1 MKRNRVNVLTVVNS
15 ASNITTE
22 TIDGKPHIVV
32 RGITPVVDDI
42 VMNRKLYPAAEIEK
56 AYNTLERN
64 PMPLGHP
71 KVDGKHVS
79 ARDVR
84 AVNEYHVGAW
94 LQNVSHSDGKV
105 TGDMYVN
112 RQYAESSEKGKRLI
126 NRLDEMLAG
135 TNSEPIHISTGLLYS
150 GIAANGESK
159 GKKYNEIAT
168 NMMFDHVA
176 VLLDEPGAGTPEEGV
191 GIFVNAE
198 GDETEIEVCNLQD
211 AIVSDNRKDGWL
223 NKIKFFVANDGGMSF
238 DEIAASLR
246 EAIRANT
253 PDSWRYVV
261 SIYPDYLIFEEEKK
275 TTSGRNLFKQK
286 YLISDGAVSLVGEP
300 VEVVRKPTEYE
311 IKTNGE
317 NDPMKQLIINALQ
330 AAGKPTEGKSDAE
343 LMDAYNQL
351 AAEKAAAKNETPE
364 EKAAREKKEVD
375 DKKAKEQA
383 SNSEEMPAWAKVL
396 TEQVTAL
403 NSQINANSD
412 KEKGEKRTAVKL
424 VMNMSDEEV
433 ADLDGKALDAMYAK
447 CQTSFGLNAAF
458 RNQATNTQSVSEMP
472 E

>member
-94 LQNVSHSDGKV
+94 LQNVSHKDGKV

-135 TNSEPIHISTGLLYS
+135 TNSDPIHISTGLLYS

-191 GIFVNAE
+191 GIFVNSE
-198 GDETEIEVCNLQD
+198 GDEQQIEVARL
-211 AIVSDNRKDGWL
+211 ADGIDCTRDGLL
-223 NKIKFFVANDGGMSF
+223 NKTKFFFTNASNFSF
-238 DEIAASLR
+238 DDISRAISDKLR
-246 EAIRANT
+246 EGDT
-253 PDSWRYVV
+253 EDKWLWPETVWPDSF
-261 SIYPDYLIFEEEKK
+261 IYRNDTKYL
-275 TTSGRNLFKQK
+275 KQK
-286 YLISDGAVSLVGEP
+286 YLIDDGGKAVFVGEP

-317 NDPMKQLIINALQ
+317 NDPMKELIINALK
-330 AAGKPTEGKSDAE
+330 AAGKPTNGKSDDE
-343 LMDAYNQL
+343 LMDAYNQM
-351 AAEKAAAKNETPE
+351 AAEKAAAKTETPE
-364 EKAAREKKEVD
+364 EKAARLKKEAD
-375 DKKAKEQA
+375 DKAKEQA
-383 SNSEEMPAWAKVL
+383 NNSQEAPAWFKPFADDLAAVKSGL
-396 TEQVTAL
+396 T
-403 NSQINANSD
+403 ANSD
-412 KEKGEKRTAVKL
+412 KEKGEKRAAVKL
-424 VMNMSDEEV
+424 AMNMSDEEV
-433 ADLDGKALDAMYAK
+433 ADLDGKALDRLYANSQK
-447 CQTSFGLNAAF
+447 STGLNGAF
-458 RNQATNTQSVSEMP
+458 RQVNSSESVSEMP

>member
-94 LQNVSHSDGKV
+94 LQNVSHKDGKV

-112 RQYAESSEKGKRLI
+112 RQYAESNDKGKRLI
-126 NRLDEMLAG
+126 NRLDEMIAG

-176 VLLDEPGAGTPEEGV
+176 VLLDEPGAGTPADGV

-198 GDETEIEVCNLQD
+198 GDELEIEVVNLADADVPDPQD
-211 AIVSDNRKDGWL
+211 ASFKTFFNQLKAFFSANSD
-223 NKIKFFVANDGGMSF
+223 S
-238 DEIAASLR
+238 
-246 EAIRANT
+246 T
-253 PDSWRYVV
+253 
-261 SIYPDYLIFEEEKK
+261 
-275 TTSGRNLFKQK
+275 QK
-286 YLISDGAVSLVGEP
+286 E
-300 VEVVRKPTEYE
+300 T
-311 IKTNGE
+311 
-317 NDPMKQLIINALQ
+317 DPMKELIVNALK
-330 AAGKPTEGKSDAE
+330 ANGKEVDGKTDAE
-343 LMDAYNQL
+343 LMDAYNQMK
-351 AAEKAAAKNETPE
+351 AEEVTAKKKGDE
-364 EKAAREKKEVD
+364 EIDPTTGATKKT
-375 DKKAKEQA
+375 EQA
-383 SNSEEMPAWAKVL
+383 ANNEEMPAWAKAL
-396 TEQVTAL
+396 TDQVMAL
-403 NSQINANSD
+403 NSKINASSES
-412 KEKGEKRTAVKL
+412 EKSNMRAAVKSKFGMTDIA
-424 VMNMSDEEV
+424 VN
-433 ADLDGKALDAMYAK
+433 ALDGEPLKELFAQ
-447 CQTSFGLNAAF
+447 CQTSTGLNGAF
-458 RNQATNTQSVSEMP
+458 RQATNTQSVSEMP

>member
-94 LQNVSHSDGKV
+94 LQNVSHKDGKV

-112 RQYAESSEKGKRLI
+112 RQYAESSDKGKRLI

-135 TNSEPIHISTGLLYS
+135 TNSDPIHISTGLLYS
-150 GIAANGESK
+150 GITANGESK

-191 GIFVNAE
+191 GIFVNSE
-198 GDETEIEVCNLQD
+198 GDEQQIEVARLAD
-211 AIVSDNRKDGWL
+211 AIDCTRDGLL
-223 NKIKFFVANDGGMSF
+223 NKTKFFFTNASNFSF
-238 DEIAASLR
+238 DDISRAISDKLR
-246 EAIRANT
+246 EGDT
-253 PDSWRYVV
+253 EDKWLWPETVWPDNF
-261 SIYPDYLIFEEEKK
+261 IYRNDTKYL
-275 TTSGRNLFKQK
+275 KQK
-286 YLISDGAVSLVGEP
+286 YLIDDDGKAVFVGEP

-317 NDPMKQLIINALQ
+317 NDPMKELIINALK
-330 AAGKPTEGKSDAE
+330 AAGKPTEGKSDDE
-343 LMDAYNQL
+343 LMDAYNQM
-351 AAEKAAAKNETPE
+351 AAEKAAAKTETPE
-364 EKAAREKKEVD
+364 EKASRLKKEAD
-375 DKKAKEQA
+375 DKAKEQA
-383 SNSEEMPAWAKVL
+383 NNNEEMPAWAKVL

-412 KEKGEKRTAVKL
+412 KEKVEKRAAVKDKFKL
-424 VMNMSDEEV
+424 DDMAVN
-433 ADLDGKALDAMYAK
+433 ALDGAALDGLYAQ
-447 CQTSFGLNAAF
+447 CQTSIGLNGAF
-458 RNQATNTQSVSEMP
+458 RHQATNTQSVSEMP

>member
-94 LQNVSHSDGKV
+94 LQNVSHKGGKV

-126 NRLDEMLAG
+126 NRLDEMIAG

-176 VLLDEPGAGTPEEGV
+176 VLLDEPGAGTPAEGV

-198 GDETEIEVCNLQD
+198 GDELEIEVVNLADADVPDPQD
-211 AIVSDNRKDGWL
+211 ASFKTFFNQLKAFFSANSD
-223 NKIKFFVANDGGMSF
+223 S
-238 DEIAASLR
+238 
-246 EAIRANT
+246 T
-253 PDSWRYVV
+253 
-261 SIYPDYLIFEEEKK
+261 
-275 TTSGRNLFKQK
+275 QK
-286 YLISDGAVSLVGEP
+286 E
-300 VEVVRKPTEYE
+300 T
-311 IKTNGE
+311 
-317 NDPMKQLIINALQ
+317 DPMKELIVNALK
-330 AAGKPTEGKSDAE
+330 ANGKEVEGKTDAE
-343 LMDAYNQL
+343 LMDAYNQMK
-351 AAEKAAAKNETPE
+351 AEEVTAK
-364 EKAAREKKEVD
+364 KKGD
-375 DKKAKEQA
+375 DEIDPTTGAPKKTEQA
-383 SNSEEMPAWAKVL
+383 ANNEDMPAWAKALTDQVL
-396 TEQVTAL
+396 AL
-403 NSQINANSD
+403 NSKINANSET
-412 KEKGEKRTAVKL
+412 EKSNMRAAVKAKFGMTDIA
-424 VMNMSDEEV
+424 VN
-433 ADLDGKALDAMYAK
+433 ALDGEPLKELFAQ
-447 CQTSFGLNAAF
+447 CQTSTGLNGAF
-458 RNQATNTQSVSEMP
+458 RQATNTQSFSEMP

>member
-94 LQNVSHSDGKV
+94 LQNVSHKDGRV
-105 TGDMYVN
+105 TGDMYLN

-126 NRLDEMLAG
+126 NRLDEMIAG

-159 GKKYNEIAT
+159 GKKYNEIAI

-198 GDETEIEVCNLQD
+198 GDELEIEVVNLADADVPDPQD
-211 AIVSDNRKDGWL
+211 ASFKTFFNQLKAFFSANSD
-223 NKIKFFVANDGGMSF
+223 S
-238 DEIAASLR
+238 
-246 EAIRANT
+246 T
-253 PDSWRYVV
+253 
-261 SIYPDYLIFEEEKK
+261 
-275 TTSGRNLFKQK
+275 QK
-286 YLISDGAVSLVGEP
+286 E
-300 VEVVRKPTEYE
+300 T
-311 IKTNGE
+311 
-317 NDPMKQLIINALQ
+317 DPMKELIVNALK
-330 AAGKPTEGKSDAE
+330 ANGKEVEGKTDAE
-343 LMDAYNQL
+343 LMDAYNQML
-351 AAEKAAAKNETPE
+351 AENADSKEETPE
-364 EKAAREKKEVD
+364 EKAAREKNEAD
-375 DKKAKEQA
+375 DKKAKEQTT
-383 SNSEEMPAWAKVL
+383 NSEEMPAWAQKLADRVD
-396 TEQVTAL
+396 VVF
-403 NSQINANSD
+403 NSLSANAD
-412 KEKGEKRTAVKL
+412 KEKGEKRAAVKL
-424 VMNMSDEEV
+424 AMNMSDEEV

-447 CQTSFGLNAAF
+447 CQTSFGLNGAF
-458 RNQATNTQSVSEMP
+458 RHQATNTQSVSEMP

>member
-94 LQNVSHSDGKV
+94 LQNVSHEGGKV

-126 NRLDEMLAG
+126 NRLDEMISG

-198 GDETEIEVCNLQD
+198 GDELEIEVVNLADAEVPDPQD
-211 AIVSDNRKDGWL
+211 ASFKTFFNQLKAFFSANSD
-223 NKIKFFVANDGGMSF
+223 S
-238 DEIAASLR
+238 
-246 EAIRANT
+246 T
-253 PDSWRYVV
+253 
-261 SIYPDYLIFEEEKK
+261 
-275 TTSGRNLFKQK
+275 QK
-286 YLISDGAVSLVGEP
+286 E
-300 VEVVRKPTEYE
+300 T
-311 IKTNGE
+311 
-317 NDPMKQLIINALQ
+317 DPMKELIVNALK
-330 AAGKPTEGKSDAE
+330 ANGKEVEGKTDAE
-343 LMDAYNQL
+343 LMDAYNQMK
-351 AAEKAAAKNETPE
+351 AEEVTAKKKGDE
-364 EKAAREKKEVD
+364 EIDPATGAPKKT
-375 DKKAKEQA
+375 EQA
-383 SNSEEMPAWAKVL
+383 TNNEDMPAWAKALTDQVL
-396 TEQVTAL
+396 AL
-403 NSQINANSD
+403 NSKINANSET
-412 KEKGEKRTAVKL
+412 EKSNMRAAVKAKYGMTDIA
-424 VMNMSDEEV
+424 VN
-433 ADLDGKALDAMYAK
+433 ALDGEPLKELFAQ
-447 CQTSFGLNAAF
+447 CQTSTGLNGAF
-458 RNQATNTQSVSEMP
+458 RQATNTQSVSEMP

>member
-94 LQNVSHSDGKV
+94 LQNVSHKDGKV

-126 NRLDEMLAG
+126 NRLDEMIAG

-176 VLLDEPGAGTPEEGV
+176 VLLDEPGAGTPAEGV

-198 GDETEIEVCNLQD
+198 GDELEIEVVNLADADVPDPQD
-211 AIVSDNRKDGWL
+211 ASFKTFFNQLKAFFSANSD
-223 NKIKFFVANDGGMSF
+223 S
-238 DEIAASLR
+238 
-246 EAIRANT
+246 T
-253 PDSWRYVV
+253 
-261 SIYPDYLIFEEEKK
+261 
-275 TTSGRNLFKQK
+275 QK
-286 YLISDGAVSLVGEP
+286 E
-300 VEVVRKPTEYE
+300 T
-311 IKTNGE
+311 
-317 NDPMKQLIINALQ
+317 DPMKELIVNALK
-330 AAGKPTEGKSDAE
+330 ANGKEVEGKTDAE
-343 LMDAYNQL
+343 LMDAYNQMK
-351 AAEKAAAKNETPE
+351 AEEVTAKKKGDE
-364 EKAAREKKEVD
+364 EIDPATGAPKKT
-375 DKKAKEQA
+375 EQA
-383 SNSEEMPAWAKVL
+383 ANNEDMPAWAKAL
-396 TEQVTAL
+396 SDQVMAL
-403 NSQINANSD
+403 NSKFNANSES
-412 KEKGEKRTAVKL
+412 EKSNMRAAVKAKFGMTDIA
-424 VMNMSDEEV
+424 VN
-433 ADLDGKALDAMYAK
+433 ALDGEPLKELFAQ
-447 CQTSFGLNAAF
+447 CQTSTGLNGAF
-458 RNQATNTQSVSEMP
+458 RQATNTQSVSEMP

>member
-22 TIDGKPHIVV
+22 IIDGKPHIVV

-84 AVNEYHVGAW
+84 AVNNYHVGAW
-94 LQNVSHSDGKV
+94 LQNVSHKDGKV
-105 TGDMYVN
+105 SGDMYVD
-112 RQYAESSEKGKRLI
+112 RQYAESSEKGKRLV
-126 NRLDEMLAG
+126 NRLDEMAAG
-135 TNSEPIHISTGLLYS
+135 TNVEPIHISTGLLYS

-176 VLLDEPGAGTPEEGV
+176 VLLDEPGAGTPGEGV

-198 GDETEIEVCNLQD
+198 GEELEIEVVNLADSESPEPQD
-211 AIVSDNRKDGWL
+211 PSFKSFFNQLKAFFSANSD
-223 NKIKFFVANDGGMSF
+223 S
-238 DEIAASLR
+238 
-246 EAIRANT
+246 T
-253 PDSWRYVV
+253 
-261 SIYPDYLIFEEEKK
+261 
-275 TTSGRNLFKQK
+275 QK
-286 YLISDGAVSLVGEP
+286 E
-300 VEVVRKPTEYE
+300 T
-311 IKTNGE
+311 
-317 NDPMKQLIINALQ
+317 DPMKELIVNALK
-330 AAGKPTEGKSDAE
+330 AKGKPVDGKSDAE
-343 LMDAYNQL
+343 LMDAYNQML
-351 AAEKAAAKNETPE
+351 AENADKKEETPE
-364 EKAAREKKEVD
+364 EKAAREKKEAD

-383 SNSEEMPAWAKVL
+383 NNNQEAPAWFAPFAQKLNAIESGLSVNADKVKS
-396 TEQVTAL
+396 EMRA
-403 NSQINANSD
+403 
-412 KEKGEKRTAVKL
+412 AVKAKFGL
-424 VMNMSDEEV
+424 DDLAVN
-433 ADLDGKALDAMYAK
+433 ALDGAALDSFYAQ
-447 CQTSFGLNAAF
+447 CQTSTGLNGAF
-458 RNQATNTQSVSEMP
+458 RQANNNQSFSEMP

>member
-94 LQNVSHSDGKV
+94 LQNVSHKDGKV

-112 RQYAESSEKGKRLI
+112 RQYAESSDKGKRLI

-135 TNSEPIHISTGLLYS
+135 TNSDPIHISTGLLYS

-191 GIFVNAE
+191 GIFVNSE
-198 GDETEIEVCNLQD
+198 GDEQQIEVARL
-211 AIVSDNRKDGWL
+211 ADGIDCTRDGLL
-223 NKIKFFVANDGGMSF
+223 NKTKFFFTNASNFSF
-238 DEIAASLR
+238 DDIQRAISEKLR
-246 EAIRANT
+246 EGRSDDNWLWPESVW
-253 PDSWRYVV
+253 PDTFVYRDDSRY
-261 SIYPDYLIFEEEKK
+261 
-275 TTSGRNLFKQK
+275 FKQK
-286 YLISDGAVSLVGEP
+286 YIIDDDGKAQFVGEP
-300 VEVVRKPTEYE
+300 VEVVRKQPEYE

-317 NDPMKQLIINALQ
+317 NDPMKELIINALQ

-343 LMDAYNQL
+343 LMDAYNQM
-351 AAEKAAAKNETPE
+351 AAEKAAKTETPE
-364 EKAAREKKEVD
+364 EKAAREKKEAD

-383 SNSEEMPAWAKVL
+383 TNSEDMPAWAKLL
-396 TEQVTAL
+396 TEQVTAI
-403 NSQINANSD
+403 NSQLNANSD
-412 KEKGEKRTAVKL
+412 KEKGEKRAAVKL
-424 VMNMSDEEV
+424 AMNMSDEEV

-447 CQTSFGLNAAF
+447 CQTSFGLNGAF
-458 RNQATNTQSVSEMP
+458 RHQATNTQSVSEMP

>member
-22 TIDGKPHIVV
+22 IIDGKPHIVV

-94 LQNVSHSDGKV
+94 LQNVSHKDGKV

-112 RQYAESSEKGKRLI
+112 RQYAESNDKGKRLI
-126 NRLDEMLAG
+126 NRLDEMIAG

-176 VLLDEPGAGTPEEGV
+176 VLLDEPGAGTPAEGV

-198 GDETEIEVCNLQD
+198 GDELEIEVVNLADADVPDPQD
-211 AIVSDNRKDGWL
+211 ASFKTFFNQLKAFFSANSD
-223 NKIKFFVANDGGMSF
+223 S
-238 DEIAASLR
+238 
-246 EAIRANT
+246 T
-253 PDSWRYVV
+253 
-261 SIYPDYLIFEEEKK
+261 
-275 TTSGRNLFKQK
+275 QK
-286 YLISDGAVSLVGEP
+286 E
-300 VEVVRKPTEYE
+300 T
-311 IKTNGE
+311 
-317 NDPMKQLIINALQ
+317 DPMKELIVNALK
-330 AAGKPTEGKSDAE
+330 ANGKEVDGKTDAE
-343 LMDAYNQL
+343 LMDAYNQMK
-351 AAEKAAAKNETPE
+351 AEEVTAKKKGDE
-364 EKAAREKKEVD
+364 EIDPATGAPKNT
-375 DKKAKEQA
+375 EQA
-383 SNSEEMPAWAKVL
+383 ANNEEMPAWAKALTDQVL
-396 TEQVTAL
+396 AL
-403 NSQINANSD
+403 NSKINANSES
-412 KEKGEKRTAVKL
+412 EKSNMRAAVKAKFGMTDIA
-424 VMNMSDEEV
+424 VN
-433 ADLDGKALDAMYAK
+433 ALDGEPLKELFAQ
-447 CQTSFGLNAAF
+447 CQTSTGLNGAF
-458 RNQATNTQSVSEMP
+458 RQATNTQSVSEMP

>member
-94 LQNVSHSDGKV
+94 LQNVSHNDGKV

-112 RQYAESSEKGKRLI
+112 RQYAESSDKGKRLI

-135 TNSEPIHISTGLLYS
+135 TNSDPIHISTGLLYS

-198 GDETEIEVCNLQD
+198 GDEQQIEVARL
-211 AIVSDNRKDGWL
+211 ADGIDCTRDGLL
-223 NKIKFFVANDGGMSF
+223 NKTKFFFTNASNFSF
-238 DEIAASLR
+238 DDISRAISDKLR
-246 EAIRANT
+246 EGDT
-253 PDSWRYVV
+253 EDKWLWPETVWPDSF
-261 SIYPDYLIFEEEKK
+261 IYRNDTKYL
-275 TTSGRNLFKQK
+275 KQK
-286 YLISDGAVSLVGEP
+286 YLIDDDGKAVFVGEP

-317 NDPMKQLIINALQ
+317 NDPMKELIINALQ

-364 EKAAREKKEVD
+364 EKAAREKKEAD

-412 KEKGEKRTAVKL
+412 KEKGEKRAAVKL
-424 VMNMSDEEV
+424 AMNMSDEEV

>member
-94 LQNVSHSDGKV
+94 LQNVSHEGGKV

-126 NRLDEMLAG
+126 NRLDEMISG

-176 VLLDEPGAGTPEEGV
+176 VLLDEPGAGTPSEGV
-191 GIFVNAE
+191 GIFVNSE
-198 GDETEIEVCNLQD
+198 GEEVEIEVALLSD
-211 AIVSDNRKDGWL
+211 AADCTREGLL
-223 NKIKFFVANDGGMSF
+223 NKTKFFFTNASNFSF
-238 DEIAASLR
+238 DDIQR
-246 EAIRANT
+246 AISDKLHEGRADDKWLWPESVW
-253 PDSWRYVV
+253 PDSF
-261 SIYPDYLIFEEEKK
+261 IYRDEAKY
-275 TTSGRNLFKQK
+275 FKQK
-286 YLISDGAVSLVGEP
+286 YLIDDDGKAVFVGEP
-300 VEVVRKPTEYE
+300 VEVVRKPIEYE

-317 NDPMKQLIINALQ
+317 NDPMKELIINALQ

-351 AAEKAAAKNETPE
+351 AAEKAAAKKDGGDEIDPATGKP
-364 EKAAREKKEVD
+364 KK
-375 DKKAKEQA
+375 KEQA
-383 SNSEEMPAWAKVL
+383 SNSEEAPAWFKPFADDLAAVKSGLAV
-396 TEQVTAL
+396 
-403 NSQINANSD
+403 NAD
-412 KEKGEKRTAVKL
+412 KEKGEKRAAVKAKFGL
-424 VMNMSDEEV
+424 DDLAVN
-433 ADLDGKALDAMYAK
+433 ALDGAALDGLFAQ
-447 CQTSFGLNAAF
+447 CQTSTGLNGAF
-458 RNQATNTQSVSEMP
+458 RPVNNNDSFSEMP

>member
-94 LQNVSHSDGKV
+94 LQNVSHKDGKV

-112 RQYAESSEKGKRLI
+112 RQYAESSDKGKRLI

-135 TNSEPIHISTGLLYS
+135 TNSDPIHISTGLLYS

-198 GDETEIEVCNLQD
+198 GDELEIEVVNLEE
-211 AIVSDNRKDGWL
+211 SN
-223 NKIKFFVANDGGMSF
+223 N
-238 DEIAASLR
+238 
-246 EAIRANT
+246 
-253 PDSWRYVV
+253 PDSQD
-261 SIYPDYLIFEEEKK
+261 PA
-275 TTSGRNLFKQK
+275 FKSFFNQLKAFFGANSDSTQK
-286 YLISDGAVSLVGEP
+286 E
-300 VEVVRKPTEYE
+300 T
-311 IKTNGE
+311 
-317 NDPMKQLIINALQ
+317 DPMKELIVNALK
-330 AAGKPTEGKSDAE
+330 AKGKSVDGKTDAE
-343 LMDAYNQL
+343 LMDAYNQML
-351 AAEKAAAKNETPE
+351 AENADSKEETPE
-364 EKAAREKKEVD
+364 EKAARDKAEKEERD
-375 DKKAKEQA
+375 RANNQA
-383 SNSEEMPAWAKVL
+383 EAPAWFKPFADDLAAVKSGLAV
-396 TEQVTAL
+396 
-403 NSQINANSD
+403 NSD
-412 KEKGEKRTAVKL
+412 KEKGEKRAAVKL
-424 VMNMSDEEV
+424 AMNMSDEEV

-447 CQTSFGLNAAF
+447 CQTSFGLNGAF
-458 RNQATNTQSVSEMP
+458 RQATNTQSVSEMP

>member
-84 AVNEYHVGAW
+84 AVNNYHVGAW
-94 LQNVSHSDGKV
+94 FQNVTHSDGKV
-105 TGDMYVN
+105 SGDMYVD
-112 RQYAESSEKGKRLI
+112 RQYAESSEKGKRLV
-126 NRLDEMLAG
+126 NRLDEMAAA
-135 TNSEPIHISTGLLYS
+135 TNTDPIHISTGLLYS

-191 GIFVNAE
+191 GIFVNSD
-198 GDETEIEVCNLQD
+198 GDEQQIETVNLSDSDIPDPQD
-211 AIVSDNRKDGWL
+211 PALKQML
-223 NKIKFFVANDGGMSF
+223 NHFMAFFS
-238 DEIAASLR
+238 
-246 EAIRANT
+246 ANT
-253 PDSWRYVV
+253 KHVK
-261 SIYPDYLIFEEEKK
+261 EEA
-275 TTSGRNLFKQK
+275 N
-286 YLISDGAVSLVGEP
+286 
-300 VEVVRKPTEYE
+300 
-311 IKTNGE
+311 
-317 NDPMKQLIINALQ
+317 PMKELITNALK
-330 AAGKPTEGKSDAE
+330 AKGKEVEGKTEAE
-343 LMDAYNQL
+343 LMDAYNQMISED
-351 AAEKAAAKNETPE
+351 AKAKADADEKAKKDKE
-364 EKAAREKKEVD
+364 EA
-375 DKKAKEQA
+375 DKKAKDTATNNEQA
-383 SNSEEMPAWAKVL
+383 PAWFKPFADDLAAVKSGLAV
-396 TEQVTAL
+396 
-403 NSQINANSD
+403 NSD
-412 KEKGEKRTAVKL
+412 KEKADKRNAVKL
-424 VMNMSDEEV
+424 AMNMSDEEV
-433 ADLDGKALDAMYAK
+433 ADLDGKALDRLYANSQK
-447 CQTSFGLNAAF
+447 STGLNGAF
-458 RNQATNTQSVSEMP
+458 RQVNSSESVSEMP

>member
-94 LQNVSHSDGKV
+94 LQNVSHEGGKV

-126 NRLDEMLAG
+126 NRLDEMIAG

-176 VLLDEPGAGTPEEGV
+176 VLLDEPGAGTPAEGV

-198 GDETEIEVCNLQD
+198 GDELEIEVVNLADADVPDPQD
-211 AIVSDNRKDGWL
+211 ASFKTFFNQLKAFFSANSD
-223 NKIKFFVANDGGMSF
+223 S
-238 DEIAASLR
+238 
-246 EAIRANT
+246 T
-253 PDSWRYVV
+253 
-261 SIYPDYLIFEEEKK
+261 
-275 TTSGRNLFKQK
+275 QK
-286 YLISDGAVSLVGEP
+286 E
-300 VEVVRKPTEYE
+300 T
-311 IKTNGE
+311 
-317 NDPMKQLIINALQ
+317 DPMKELIVNALK
-330 AAGKPTEGKSDAE
+330 ANGKEVEGKTDAE
-343 LMDAYNQL
+343 LMDAYNQMK
-351 AAEKAAAKNETPE
+351 AEEVTAK
-364 EKAAREKKEVD
+364 KKGD
-375 DKKAKEQA
+375 DEIDPTTGAPKKMEQA
-383 SNSEEMPAWAKVL
+383 ANNEDMPAWAKALADQVL
-396 TEQVTAL
+396 AL
-403 NSQINANSD
+403 NSKINANSES
-412 KEKGEKRTAVKL
+412 EKSNMRAAVKAKFGMTDIA
-424 VMNMSDEEV
+424 VN
-433 ADLDGKALDAMYAK
+433 ALDGEPLKELFAQ
-447 CQTSFGLNAAF
+447 CQTSTGLNGAF
-458 RNQATNTQSVSEMP
+458 RQATNTQSVSEMP

>member
-94 LQNVSHSDGKV
+94 LQNVSHEGGKV

-126 NRLDEMLAG
+126 NRLDEMITG

-176 VLLDEPGAGTPEEGV
+176 VLLDEPGAGTPSEGV
-191 GIFVNAE
+191 GIFVNSE
-198 GDETEIEVCNLQD
+198 GEEVEIEVALLSD
-211 AIVSDNRKDGWL
+211 AADCTREGLL
-223 NKIKFFVANDGGMSF
+223 NKTKFFFTNASNFSF
-238 DEIAASLR
+238 DDIQR
-246 EAIRANT
+246 AISDKLHEGRADDKWLWPESVW
-253 PDSWRYVV
+253 PDSF
-261 SIYPDYLIFEEEKK
+261 IYRDEAKY
-275 TTSGRNLFKQK
+275 FKQK
-286 YLISDGAVSLVGEP
+286 YLIDDDGKAVFVGEP
-300 VEVVRKPTEYE
+300 VEVVRKPIEYE

-317 NDPMKQLIINALQ
+317 NDPMKELIINALQ

-351 AAEKAAAKNETPE
+351 AAEKAAAKKDGGDEIDPATGKP
-364 EKAAREKKEVD
+364 KK
-375 DKKAKEQA
+375 KEQA
-383 SNSEEMPAWAKVL
+383 SNSEEAPAWFKPFADDLAAVKSGLAV
-396 TEQVTAL
+396 
-403 NSQINANSD
+403 NAD
-412 KEKGEKRTAVKL
+412 KEKGEKRAAVKAKFGL
-424 VMNMSDEEV
+424 DDLAVN
-433 ADLDGKALDAMYAK
+433 ALDGAALDGLFAQ
-447 CQTSFGLNAAF
+447 CQTSTGLNGAF
-458 RNQATNTQSVSEMP
+458 RPVNNNDSFSEMP

>member
-94 LQNVSHSDGKV
+94 LQNVSHEDGKV

-126 NRLDEMLAG
+126 NRLDEMIAG

-198 GDETEIEVCNLQD
+198 GDELEIEVVNLADADVPDPQD
-211 AIVSDNRKDGWL
+211 ASFKTFFNQLKAFFSANSD
-223 NKIKFFVANDGGMSF
+223 S
-238 DEIAASLR
+238 
-246 EAIRANT
+246 T
-253 PDSWRYVV
+253 
-261 SIYPDYLIFEEEKK
+261 
-275 TTSGRNLFKQK
+275 QK
-286 YLISDGAVSLVGEP
+286 E
-300 VEVVRKPTEYE
+300 T
-311 IKTNGE
+311 
-317 NDPMKQLIINALQ
+317 DPMKELIVNALK
-330 AAGKPTEGKSDAE
+330 ANGKEVEGKTDAE
-343 LMDAYNQL
+343 LMDAYNQMKT
-351 AAEKAAAKNETPE
+351 EEVTAKKKGDE
-364 EKAAREKKEVD
+364 EIDPATGAPKKT
-375 DKKAKEQA
+375 EQA
-383 SNSEEMPAWAKVL
+383 ANNEEMPAWAKALTDQVL
-396 TEQVTAL
+396 AL
-403 NSQINANSD
+403 NSKINANSES
-412 KEKGEKRTAVKL
+412 EKSNMRAAVKAKFGMTDIA
-424 VMNMSDEEV
+424 VN
-433 ADLDGKALDAMYAK
+433 ALDGEPLKELFAQ
-447 CQTSFGLNAAF
+447 CQTSTGLNGTF
-458 RNQATNTQSVSEMP
+458 RQATNTQSVSEMP

>member
-94 LQNVSHSDGKV
+94 LQNVSHKDGKV

-126 NRLDEMLAG
+126 NRLDEMIAG

-176 VLLDEPGAGTPEEGV
+176 VLLDEPGAGTPAEGV

-198 GDETEIEVCNLQD
+198 GDELEIEVVNLADADVPDPQD
-211 AIVSDNRKDGWL
+211 ASFKTFFNQLKAFFSANSD
-223 NKIKFFVANDGGMSF
+223 S
-238 DEIAASLR
+238 
-246 EAIRANT
+246 T
-253 PDSWRYVV
+253 
-261 SIYPDYLIFEEEKK
+261 
-275 TTSGRNLFKQK
+275 QK
-286 YLISDGAVSLVGEP
+286 E
-300 VEVVRKPTEYE
+300 T
-311 IKTNGE
+311 
-317 NDPMKQLIINALQ
+317 DPMKELIVNALK
-330 AAGKPTEGKSDAE
+330 ANGKEVEGKTDAE
-343 LMDAYNQL
+343 LMDAYNQMK
-351 AAEKAAAKNETPE
+351 AEEVTAKKKGDE
-364 EKAAREKKEVD
+364 EIDPDTGAPKKT
-375 DKKAKEQA
+375 EQA
-383 SNSEEMPAWAKVL
+383 ANNEEMPAWAKAL
-396 TEQVTAL
+396 TDQVMAL
-403 NSQINANSD
+403 NSKINASSES
-412 KEKGEKRTAVKL
+412 EKSNMRAAVKAKFGMTDIA
-424 VMNMSDEEV
+424 VN
-433 ADLDGKALDAMYAK
+433 ALDGEPLKELFAQ
-447 CQTSFGLNAAF
+447 CQTSTGLNGAF
-458 RNQATNTQSVSEMP
+458 RQATNTQSVSEMP

>member
-15 ASNITTE
+15 ASNITIE

-71 KVDGKHVS
+71 KVDGKYVS

-94 LQNVSHSDGKV
+94 LQNVSHKDGKV

-126 NRLDEMLAG
+126 NRLDEMIAG
-135 TNSEPIHISTGLLYS
+135 TNSEPINISTGLLYS

-176 VLLDEPGAGTPEEGV
+176 VLLDEPGAGTPSEGV
-191 GIFVNAE
+191 GIFVNSE
-198 GDETEIEVCNLQD
+198 GEEVEIEVALLSEAADCTREGL
-211 AIVSDNRKDGWL
+211 L
-223 NKIKFFVANDGGMSF
+223 NKTKFFFTNASNFSF
-238 DEIAASLR
+238 DDIQRAISDKLR
-246 EAIRANT
+246 EGQADDNWLWPESVW
-253 PDSWRYVV
+253 PDNF
-261 SIYPDYLIFEEEKK
+261 IY
-275 TTSGRNLFKQK
+275 RNEAKYFKQK
-286 YLISDGAVSLVGEP
+286 YLIDDDGKAVFVGEP
-300 VEVVRKPTEYE
+300 VEVVRKPIEYE

-317 NDPMKQLIINALQ
+317 NDPMKELIINALQ

-351 AAEKAAAKNETPE
+351 AAEKAAAKKEGGDEIDPATGKP
-364 EKAAREKKEVD
+364 KK
-375 DKKAKEQA
+375 KEQA
-383 SNSEEMPAWAKVL
+383 SNSEEVPAWFKPFADDLAAVKSGLAV
-396 TEQVTAL
+396 
-403 NSQINANSD
+403 NSD
-412 KEKGEKRTAVKL
+412 KEKGEKRAAVKAKFGL
-424 VMNMSDEEV
+424 DDLAVN
-433 ADLDGKALDAMYAK
+433 ALDGAALDGLFAQ
-447 CQTSFGLNAAF
+447 CQTSTGLNGAF
-458 RNQATNTQSVSEMP
+458 RPVNNNDSFSEMP

>member
-94 LQNVSHSDGKV
+94 LQNVSHEGGKV

-126 NRLDEMLAG
+126 NRLDEMIAG

-198 GDETEIEVCNLQD
+198 GDELEIEVVNLADADVPEPQD
-211 AIVSDNRKDGWL
+211 ASFKTFFNQLKAFFSANSD
-223 NKIKFFVANDGGMSF
+223 S
-238 DEIAASLR
+238 
-246 EAIRANT
+246 T
-253 PDSWRYVV
+253 
-261 SIYPDYLIFEEEKK
+261 
-275 TTSGRNLFKQK
+275 QK
-286 YLISDGAVSLVGEP
+286 E
-300 VEVVRKPTEYE
+300 T
-311 IKTNGE
+311 
-317 NDPMKQLIINALQ
+317 DPMKELIVNALK
-330 AAGKPTEGKSDAE
+330 ANGKEVEGKTDAE
-343 LMDAYNQL
+343 LMDAYNQMK
-351 AAEKAAAKNETPE
+351 AEEVTAKKKGDE
-364 EKAAREKKEVD
+364 EIDPATGATKKT
-375 DKKAKEQA
+375 EQA
-383 SNSEEMPAWAKVL
+383 ANNEEMPAWAKALTDQVL
-396 TEQVTAL
+396 AL
-403 NSQINANSD
+403 NSKINANSES
-412 KEKGEKRTAVKL
+412 EKSNMRAAVKAKFGMTDIA
-424 VMNMSDEEV
+424 VN
-433 ADLDGKALDAMYAK
+433 ALDGEPLKELFAQ
-447 CQTSFGLNAAF
+447 CQTSTGLNGAF
-458 RNQATNTQSVSEMP
+458 RPVNNNDSFSEMP

>member
-94 LQNVSHSDGKV
+94 LRNVSHKDGKV

-135 TNSEPIHISTGLLYS
+135 TNSDPIHISTGLLYS

-311 IKTNGE
+311 IKANGE
-317 NDPMKQLIINALQ
+317 NDPMKELIINALQ

-343 LMDAYNQL
+343 LMDAYNQM
-351 AAEKAAAKNETPE
+351 AAEKAAKTETPE
-364 EKAAREKKEVD
+364 EKAAREKKEAD

-383 SNSEEMPAWAKVL
+383 TNSEDMPAWAKLL
-396 TEQVTAL
+396 TEQVTAI
-403 NSQINANSD
+403 NSQLNANSD
-412 KEKGEKRTAVKL
+412 KEKGEKRAAVKL
-424 VMNMSDEEV
+424 AMNMSDEEV

-447 CQTSFGLNAAF
+447 CQTSFGLNGAF
-458 RNQATNTQSVSEMP
+458 RHQATNTQSVSEMP

>member
-15 ASNITTE
+15 ASNITSE

-94 LQNVSHSDGKV
+94 LQNVSHKDGKV

-135 TNSEPIHISTGLLYS
+135 TNSDPIHISTGLLYS

-176 VLLDEPGAGTPEEGV
+176 VLLDEPGAGTPDEGV

-246 EAIRANT
+246 EAIRANI

-275 TTSGRNLFKQK
+275 NGSGRSLFKQK

-317 NDPMKQLIINALQ
+317 NDPMKELIINALQ

-343 LMDAYNQL
+343 LMDAYNQMK
-351 AAEKAAAKNETPE
+351 AEEAITKKKGDEEIDPETGKP
-364 EKAAREKKEVD
+364 KK
-375 DKKAKEQA
+375 KEQA
-383 SNSEEMPAWAKVL
+383 ANNEEMPAWAQKLADRVD
-396 TEQVTAL
+396 VVF
-403 NSQINANSD
+403 NSLSANAD
-412 KEKGEKRTAVKL
+412 KEKGEKRAAVKL
-424 VMNMSDEEV
+424 AMNMSDDEV

-447 CQTSFGLNAAF
+447 CQTSFGLNGAF
-458 RNQATNTQSVSEMP
+458 RHQATNTQSVSEMP

>member
-94 LQNVSHSDGKV
+94 LQNVSHNDGKV

-112 RQYAESSEKGKRLI
+112 RQYAESSDKGKRLI

-135 TNSEPIHISTGLLYS
+135 TNSDPIHISTGLLYS

-191 GIFVNAE
+191 GIFVNSE
-198 GDETEIEVCNLQD
+198 GDEQQIEVARL
-211 AIVSDNRKDGWL
+211 ADGIDCTRDGL
-223 NKIKFFVANDGGMSF
+223 INKTKFFFTNASNFSF
-238 DEIAASLR
+238 DDISRAISDKLR
-246 EAIRANT
+246 EGEAEDKWLWPET
-253 PDSWRYVV
+253 VWPDTFVYRDDSRY
-261 SIYPDYLIFEEEKK
+261 
-275 TTSGRNLFKQK
+275 FKQK
-286 YLISDGAVSLVGEP
+286 YIIDDDGKAQFVGEP
-300 VEVVRKPTEYE
+300 VEVVRKQPEYE

-317 NDPMKQLIINALQ
+317 NDPMKELIINALQ

-343 LMDAYNQL
+343 LMDAYNQM
-351 AAEKAAAKNETPE
+351 AAEKAAKTETPE
-364 EKAAREKKEVD
+364 EKAAREKKEAD

-383 SNSEEMPAWAKVL
+383 TNSEDMPAWAKLL
-396 TEQVTAL
+396 TEQVTAI
-403 NSQINANSD
+403 NSQLNANSD
-412 KEKGEKRTAVKL
+412 KEKGEKRAAVKL
-424 VMNMSDEEV
+424 AMNMSDEEV

-447 CQTSFGLNAAF
+447 CQTSFGLNGAF
-458 RNQATNTQSVSEMP
+458 RHQATNTQSVSEMP

>member
-94 LQNVSHSDGKV
+94 LQNVSHEDGKV

-126 NRLDEMLAG
+126 NRLDEMIAG

-176 VLLDEPGAGTPEEGV
+176 VLLDEPGAGTPAEGV

-198 GDETEIEVCNLQD
+198 GDELEIEVVNLADADVPDPQD
-211 AIVSDNRKDGWL
+211 ASFKTFFNQLKAFFSANSDSTHK
-223 NKIKFFVANDGGMSF
+223 
-238 DEIAASLR
+238 E
-246 EAIRANT
+246 T
-253 PDSWRYVV
+253 
-261 SIYPDYLIFEEEKK
+261 
-275 TTSGRNLFKQK
+275 
-286 YLISDGAVSLVGEP
+286 
-300 VEVVRKPTEYE
+300 
-311 IKTNGE
+311 
-317 NDPMKQLIINALQ
+317 DPMKELIVNALK
-330 AAGKPTEGKSDAE
+330 ANGKEVDGKTDAE
-343 LMDAYNQL
+343 LMDAYNQMK
-351 AAEKAAAKNETPE
+351 AEEVTAKKKGDE
-364 EKAAREKKEVD
+364 EIDPATGAPKKT
-375 DKKAKEQA
+375 EQA
-383 SNSEEMPAWAKVL
+383 ANNEEMPAWAKALTDQVL
-396 TEQVTAL
+396 AL
-403 NSQINANSD
+403 NSKINANSES
-412 KEKGEKRTAVKL
+412 EKSNMRAAVKAKFGMTDIA
-424 VMNMSDEEV
+424 VN
-433 ADLDGKALDAMYAK
+433 ALDGEPLKELFAQ
-447 CQTSFGLNAAF
+447 CQTSTGLNGAF
-458 RNQATNTQSVSEMP
+458 RQATNTQSVSEMP

>member
-94 LQNVSHSDGKV
+94 LQNVSHEGGKV

-126 NRLDEMLAG
+126 NRLDEMIAG

-176 VLLDEPGAGTPEEGV
+176 VLLDEPGAGTPAEGV

-198 GDETEIEVCNLQD
+198 GDELEIEVVNLADADVPDPQD
-211 AIVSDNRKDGWL
+211 ASFKTFFNQLKAFFSANSD
-223 NKIKFFVANDGGMSF
+223 S
-238 DEIAASLR
+238 
-246 EAIRANT
+246 T
-253 PDSWRYVV
+253 
-261 SIYPDYLIFEEEKK
+261 
-275 TTSGRNLFKQK
+275 QK
-286 YLISDGAVSLVGEP
+286 E
-300 VEVVRKPTEYE
+300 T
-311 IKTNGE
+311 
-317 NDPMKQLIINALQ
+317 DPMKELIVNALK
-330 AAGKPTEGKSDAE
+330 ANGKEVDGKTDAE
-343 LMDAYNQL
+343 LMDAYNQMK
-351 AAEKAAAKNETPE
+351 AEEVTAKKNGDE
-364 EKAAREKKEVD
+364 EIDPTTGAPKKT
-375 DKKAKEQA
+375 EQA
-383 SNSEEMPAWAKVL
+383 ANNEDMPAWAKALTDQVL
-396 TEQVTAL
+396 AL
-403 NSQINANSD
+403 NSKINANSET
-412 KEKGEKRTAVKL
+412 EKSNMRAAVKAKFGMTDIA
-424 VMNMSDEEV
+424 VN
-433 ADLDGKALDAMYAK
+433 ALDGEPLKELFAQ
-447 CQTSFGLNAAF
+447 CQTSTGLNGAF
-458 RNQATNTQSVSEMP
+458 RQATNTQSVSEMP

>member
-94 LQNVSHSDGKV
+94 LQNVSHEGGKV

-126 NRLDEMLAG
+126 NRLDEMIAG

-176 VLLDEPGAGTPEEGV
+176 VLLDEPGAGTPAEGV

-198 GDETEIEVCNLQD
+198 GDELEIEVVNLADADVPDPQD
-211 AIVSDNRKDGWL
+211 ASFKTFFNQLKAFFSANSD
-223 NKIKFFVANDGGMSF
+223 S
-238 DEIAASLR
+238 
-246 EAIRANT
+246 T
-253 PDSWRYVV
+253 
-261 SIYPDYLIFEEEKK
+261 
-275 TTSGRNLFKQK
+275 QK
-286 YLISDGAVSLVGEP
+286 E
-300 VEVVRKPTEYE
+300 T
-311 IKTNGE
+311 
-317 NDPMKQLIINALQ
+317 DPMKELIVNALK
-330 AAGKPTEGKSDAE
+330 ANGKEVEGKTDAE
-343 LMDAYNQL
+343 LMDAYNQMK
-351 AAEKAAAKNETPE
+351 AEEVTAKKKDDE
-364 EKAAREKKEVD
+364 EIEPTTGAPKKT
-375 DKKAKEQA
+375 EQA
-383 SNSEEMPAWAKVL
+383 ANNEEMPAWAKALTDQVL
-396 TEQVTAL
+396 AL
-403 NSQINANSD
+403 NSKINANSES
-412 KEKGEKRTAVKL
+412 EKSNMRAAVKAKFGMTDIA
-424 VMNMSDEEV
+424 VN
-433 ADLDGKALDAMYAK
+433 ALDGEPLKELFAQ
-447 CQTSFGLNAAF
+447 CQTSTGLNGAF
-458 RNQATNTQSVSEMP
+458 RQATNTQSVSEMP

>member
-94 LQNVSHSDGKV
+94 LQNVSHEGGKV

-126 NRLDEMLAG
+126 NRLDEMIAG

-176 VLLDEPGAGTPEEGV
+176 VLLDEPGAGTPAEGV

-198 GDETEIEVCNLQD
+198 GDELEIEVVNLADADVPDPQD
-211 AIVSDNRKDGWL
+211 ASFKTFFNQLKAFFSANSD
-223 NKIKFFVANDGGMSF
+223 S
-238 DEIAASLR
+238 
-246 EAIRANT
+246 T
-253 PDSWRYVV
+253 
-261 SIYPDYLIFEEEKK
+261 
-275 TTSGRNLFKQK
+275 QK
-286 YLISDGAVSLVGEP
+286 E
-300 VEVVRKPTEYE
+300 T
-311 IKTNGE
+311 
-317 NDPMKQLIINALQ
+317 DPMKELIVNALK
-330 AAGKPTEGKSDAE
+330 ANGKEVEGKTDAE
-343 LMDAYNQL
+343 LMDAYNQMK
-351 AAEKAAAKNETPE
+351 AEEVTAKKKGDE
-364 EKAAREKKEVD
+364 EIDPATGAPKKT
-375 DKKAKEQA
+375 EQA
-383 SNSEEMPAWAKVL
+383 ANNEEMPAWAKALTDQVL
-396 TEQVTAL
+396 AL
-403 NSQINANSD
+403 NSKINANSES
-412 KEKGEKRTAVKL
+412 EKSNMRAAVKAKFGMTDIA
-424 VMNMSDEEV
+424 VN
-433 ADLDGKALDAMYAK
+433 ALDGEPLKELFAQ
-447 CQTSFGLNAAF
+447 CQTSTGLNGAF
-458 RNQATNTQSVSEMP
+458 RQATNTQSVSEMP

>member
-94 LQNVSHSDGKV
+94 LQDVSHKDGKV

-135 TNSEPIHISTGLLYS
+135 TNQDPIHISTGLLYS

-176 VLLDEPGAGTPEEGV
+176 VLLDEPGAGTPAEGV

-198 GDETEIEVCNLQD
+198 GDELEIEVVNLADADVPDPQD
-211 AIVSDNRKDGWL
+211 ASFKSFFNQLKAFFGANSD
-223 NKIKFFVANDGGMSF
+223 S
-238 DEIAASLR
+238 
-246 EAIRANT
+246 T
-253 PDSWRYVV
+253 
-261 SIYPDYLIFEEEKK
+261 
-275 TTSGRNLFKQK
+275 QK
-286 YLISDGAVSLVGEP
+286 E
-300 VEVVRKPTEYE
+300 T
-311 IKTNGE
+311 
-317 NDPMKQLIINALQ
+317 DPMKELIVNALK
-330 AAGKPTEGKSDAE
+330 AKGKSVDGKTDAE
-343 LMDAYNQL
+343 LMDAYNQML
-351 AAEKAAAKNETPE
+351 AENADSKEETPE
-364 EKAAREKKEVD
+364 EKAAREKKEAD

-383 SNSEEMPAWAKVL
+383 TNSEEMPAWAKTL
-396 TEQVTAL
+396 TEQVMAL
-403 NSQINANSD
+403 NSQINANSES
-412 KEKGEKRTAVKL
+412 EKASMRAAVKAKFGMTDIA
-424 VMNMSDEEV
+424 VN
-433 ADLDGKALDAMYAK
+433 ALDGEPLSELFAK
-447 CQTSFGLNAAF
+447 CQTSTGLNGAF
-458 RNQATNTQSVSEMP
+458 LQATNTQSVSEMP

>member
-94 LQNVSHSDGKV
+94 LQNVSHEGGKV

-126 NRLDEMLAG
+126 NRLDEMIAG

-176 VLLDEPGAGTPEEGV
+176 VLLDEPGAGTPAEGV

-198 GDETEIEVCNLQD
+198 GDELEIEVVNLADADVPDPQD
-211 AIVSDNRKDGWL
+211 ASFKTFFNQLKAFFSANSD
-223 NKIKFFVANDGGMSF
+223 S
-238 DEIAASLR
+238 
-246 EAIRANT
+246 T
-253 PDSWRYVV
+253 
-261 SIYPDYLIFEEEKK
+261 
-275 TTSGRNLFKQK
+275 QK
-286 YLISDGAVSLVGEP
+286 E
-300 VEVVRKPTEYE
+300 T
-311 IKTNGE
+311 
-317 NDPMKQLIINALQ
+317 DPMKELIVNALK
-330 AAGKPTEGKSDAE
+330 ANGKEVEGKTDAE
-343 LMDAYNQL
+343 LMDAYNQMK
-351 AAEKAAAKNETPE
+351 AEEVTAKKKDDE
-364 EKAAREKKEVD
+364 EIDPTTGAPKKT
-375 DKKAKEQA
+375 EQA
-383 SNSEEMPAWAKVL
+383 ANNEEMPAWAKALTDQVL
-396 TEQVTAL
+396 AL
-403 NSQINANSD
+403 NSKINANSES
-412 KEKGEKRTAVKL
+412 EKSNMRAAVKAKFGMTDIA
-424 VMNMSDEEV
+424 VN
-433 ADLDGKALDAMYAK
+433 ALDGEPLKELFAQ
-447 CQTSFGLNAAF
+447 CQTSTGLNGAF
-458 RNQATNTQSVSEMP
+458 RQATNTQSVSEMP
-472 E
+472 SKKWLKTENT